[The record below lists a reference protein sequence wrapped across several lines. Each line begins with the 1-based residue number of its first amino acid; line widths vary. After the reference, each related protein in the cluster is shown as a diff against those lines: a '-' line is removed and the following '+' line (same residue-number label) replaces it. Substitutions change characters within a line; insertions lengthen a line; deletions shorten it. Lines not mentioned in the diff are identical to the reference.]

1 MIDLSKL
8 KDCVE
13 EIEEAIM
20 LPPSLDQVERLMKAL
35 EEGDKILKGEE
46 DDKP

>member
-13 EIEEAIM
+13 EIEEAIT
-20 LPPSLDQVERLMKAL
+20 LPPSLDQIERLTKAL
-35 EEGDKILKGEE
+35 EEGDKIIKGGS
-46 DDKP
+46 DD